1 MSEIKN
7 FQPAGIWQNFYLL
20 TQVPRPSGH
29 LDKVRAFLLDWAA
42 QKGIDAHAD
51 EAGNVLMYKAA
62 TPGMENCKM
71 VTLQGHMDMV
81 PQKTAD
87 SNHDFENDPSRP
99 GWTATGY
106 APRTPPSAPTTAW
119 P

>member
-62 TPGMENCKM
+62 TPGMENCKT

-87 SNHDFENDPSRP
+87 SNHDFENDPIE
-99 GWTATGY
+99 T
-106 APRTPPSAPTTAW
+106 
-119 P
+119 